1 MNRRQLLSA
10 GLSAATVTAA
20 SALNFGAEKLKPL
33 KDPLDA
39 RMEALEQRF
48 DKLEHHHKN
57 LIRVGGLAFALST
70 GIDLAIFL

>member
-1 MNRRQLLSA
+1 M
-10 GLSAATVTAA
+10 
-20 SALNFGAEKLKPL
+20 
-33 KDPLDA
+33 D
-39 RMEALEQRF
+39 ALEQRF